1 MTNPSQDNG
10 IPLPLFL
17 VEDDSTIG
25 HILRVLLTNNGYDVH
40 WARDGRE
47 AANAISTIL
56 PPRIVL
62 LDLMLPFVDGF
73 ELLTR
78 IRVQP
83 GWAEIPALVLSGRSM
98 EVDIVRTFNIGASD
112 FLRKPFNPA
121 ELIARLNRLLAFPAR
136 CTSPASGPP
145 SHGPNHL
152 DLEQCVVS
160 Q

>member
-1 MTNPSQDNG
+1 MTNPSHG
-10 IPLPLFL
+10 SGVSLSLFL
-17 VEDDSTIG
+17 VEDDSTLG
-25 HILRVLLTNNGYDVH
+25 HILRALLTNKGYDVY

-47 AANAISTIL
+47 AASAMSTIL

-78 IRVQP
+78 MRVQP
-83 GWAEIPALVLSGRSM
+83 GWADIPALVLSGRSM
-98 EVDIVRTFNIGASD
+98 EADIIRTFTIGAGD

-121 ELIARLNRLLAFPAR
+121 ELMARLSRLLVSHPRRMALE
-136 CTSPASGPP
+136 SGAPV
-145 SHGPNHL
+145 HGQNYGDH
-152 DLEQCVVS
+152 DQCAV